1 MKERK
6 EVDKSAYLFSFLENG
21 KGWDVD
27 AERFGNE
34 MRFINDY
41 RGIAATP
48 NAKFNVCTDPRTK
61 TRGVQVIAISNIS
74 NGGDSEWTV
83 THSVKA
89 DWTACLV
96 RGTCRSSA

>member
-1 MKERK
+1 MCCAAVCGELVSSPTQVKERQV
-6 EVDKSAYLFSFLENG
+6 VDTSTYLFSFLEHG

-27 AERFGNE
+27 AEHFGNE

-61 TRGVQVIAISNIS
+61 TRGVQVVAISNIS
-74 NGGDSEWTV
+74 NGGDSL
-83 THSVKA
+83 S
-89 DWTACLV
+89 
-96 RGTCRSSA
+96 GQ